1 MPKTMKT
8 TKRSRPTGKR
18 TRAPRATTPP
28 PPVTAPAS
36 DKPTVGARFV
46 GHMRTTRWYRSKL
59 ADRVPKR
66 HKLTRGVAHLVLGV
80 VKIAGYAVAGAGI
93 GAIEGGRRVSPVVR
107 RHVKRSTAPKWS
119 GHRLAKVERKGPW
132 WRIRH
137 IVTCACGATFH
148 DMAELNKHYGDKHRN
163 ETRVF
168 PKHKP
173 TIHPTYMRRTAG
185 KVKVRPVPNTPTGRH
200 RTHRSTAGHHKASA
214 MVAVARKRVEERG
227 KKVMTDGTSTAAR
240 VGRAW
245 VEVGDTVPRG
255 TDDVMDIIS
264 GLAQAASAR
273 GEALELL
280 QLTLVKRL
288 NVDPLVAKGL
298 DPIIALAEV
307 ETEAFTAVW
316 NTIETIYGPYLAL
329 LRSGVAVPNS

>member
-8 TKRSRPTGKR
+8 TKQSRPTGKR
-18 TRAPRATTPP
+18 TRTPP
-28 PPVTAPAS
+28 AAKKTTAN
-36 DKPTVGARFV
+36 KTTVGTRFV
-46 GHMRTTRWYRSKL
+46 GHVRTTKWYRSKL
-59 ADRVPKR
+59 ADRIPKR
-66 HKLTRGVAHLVLGV
+66 RKALRVGAHLAFGV
-80 VKIAGYAVAGAGI
+80 MKIAGYAVAGAGV

-107 RHVKRSTAPKWS
+107 RHIKRHTAPKWNR
-119 GHRLAKVERKGPW
+119 HHAKVERQGPW
-132 WRIRH
+132 WRVQH
-137 IVTCACGATFH
+137 TVTCVCGETFH
-148 DMAELNKHYGDKHRN
+148 DTTDLNKHYSEKHRD

-173 TIHPTYMRRTAG
+173 TIHPTYTRRAAG
-185 KVKVRPVPNTPTGRH
+185 KVKVRPVPNAPTGRH

-214 MVAVARKRVEERG
+214 MVAAARKRVEERG
-227 KKVMTDGTSTAAR
+227 KKVMADGTSTAAR

-245 VEVGDTVPRG
+245 AEIGDTVPRG

-273 GEALELL
+273 GEALEQL
-280 QLTLVKRL
+280 QLTLIKRL

-298 DPIIALAEV
+298 DPVIALAEAEV
-307 ETEAFTAVW
+307 AAFTAVW